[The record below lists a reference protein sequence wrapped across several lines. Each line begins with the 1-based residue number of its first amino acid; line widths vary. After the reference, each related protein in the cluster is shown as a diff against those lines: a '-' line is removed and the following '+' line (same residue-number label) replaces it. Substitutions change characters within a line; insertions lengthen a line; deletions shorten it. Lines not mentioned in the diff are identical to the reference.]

1 MRGIGG
7 YWTGVSLPIPL
18 IPIGIG
24 TRRESEIP
32 LIPLGIAGRRRASI
46 PLMAGG
52 IASRRGSSQRPD
64 RPCRPCA
71 CALPAWPGRTP
82 STPMVRRSMT
92 RRAGAAS
99 DSPRPRRPP
108 GRVRAG
114 RRKVR
119 DPPHKIFFPQRST
132 PPRANFYFFPA
143 TTKFSRSKKL
153 RSRRIPLGAIISVCS
168 EIYRSAPE
176 S

>member
-1 MRGIGG
+1 LRGIGG

-119 DPPHKIFFPQRST
+119 DPPDKF
-132 PPRANFYFFPA
+132 
-143 TTKFSRSKKL
+143 FSRSDSVIIPPMF
-153 RSRRIPLGAIISVCS
+153 RARCARIPASFLLEPWLTLTSPCS
-168 EIYRSAPE
+168 ATSPSAPA